1 VIKSALLIFLGILT
15 IAVSFRTG
23 TLVLVAAQSS
33 IENSSNLTYPNNPTL
48 TIGEMLNGTNMQGN
62 NSNESDNNLPSPM

>member
-15 IAVSFRTG
+15 IAVSFHTG